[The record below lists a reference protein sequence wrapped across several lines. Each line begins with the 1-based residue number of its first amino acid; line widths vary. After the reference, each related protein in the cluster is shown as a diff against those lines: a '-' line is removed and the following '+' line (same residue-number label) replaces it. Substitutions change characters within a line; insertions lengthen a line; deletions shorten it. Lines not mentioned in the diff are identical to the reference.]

1 MSDPRELKTI
11 LRDADPAA
19 SSELSPADR
28 ARMKAA
34 ILRAAS
40 EPRAR
45 WPRPLMLKLAVGTAV
60 ALLAIFVGRRVGE
73 PAPTTQR
80 AVTQAP
86 APKVEIA
93 IQPPT
98 APPEPRPAVI
108 RRPARPRHAPRAES
122 AQEATRILFTA
133 PEGTRILWFV
143 GPPPASEE
151 RS

>member
-1 MSDPRELKTI
+1 MTGNNDLRTI

-19 SSELSPADR
+19 SHELSPADR

-34 ILRAAS
+34 VLAAAS
-40 EPRAR
+40 EPRTR
-45 WPRPLMLKLAVGTAV
+45 WSRPLVLKLAVGTAV
-60 ALLAIFVGRRVGE
+60 ALLAILVGRRMVE
-73 PAPTTQR
+73 PAPRTH
-80 AVTQAP
+80 VTAAPSP

-93 IQPPT
+93 TQPPT
-98 APPEPRPAVI
+98 AVPEPLPAVI
-108 RRPARPRHAPRAES
+108 QRPARPRHAPRPES

-143 GPPPASEE
+143 GSPPASEE